1 MSISFVK
8 IEIVIAFLDKTFQSS
23 YNFLKLYCRRYR
35 TMGVELTIA
44 DSSVLTTEE
53 QADLSKRIDALIAA
67 HKNNR
72 QEINRLVFES
82 VSAMTTGEDYE
93 RQLSNKRGL
102 RRFFGAITGSNK
114 RLQDKINSSRAAAQ
128 YATQCT
134 LQKLAEENLM
144 TFDLITAVNNKLNA
158 SMTAVEGELNQVY
171 AALIQFFKQSRSDV
185 LQLGQRVDRL
195 EQNVNLLNWQNS
207 IEYQMFNGVEYMDL
221 DDTAKIICLVRD
233 FYDITQG
240 QWTTMDLLLLKS
252 AMGTIGI
259 SPREKIDYYH
269 FIQTVSNNAQLRSKL
284 LGEKQLYGVPENYLV
299 PLLSMKKLALLD
311 NEEAF
316 IVGTVEE
323 SLTDAGVPTDRQSI
337 EGKLLTK
344 YMAQEAHV
352 DLTTQVPHYDLILEL
367 LFNLQNAENSGI
379 LRTQEEIKAFEET
392 AEQETT
398 EVPLDP
404 EDAEEIDTPVDA
416 APTQASKV
424 KSSEKAV
431 HPRPLMIFSQIPI
444 PTIPIIKAPI
454 TAPSTEPM
462 PYLKIPEL
470 CERLRD
476 EARCDTLRDASDCR
490 DKGQFDQE
498 FTCYQEVVR
507 KAYDNTDKGIAYN
520 NLAYMYDNGDYV
532 SADPYKAFEYYL
544 MAAKLGNDIGKF
556 NLGICYLTG
565 LGTEPNIE
573 QGKYWLGQI
582 QKDSS
587 INERAENILSHCF
600 NQRHDFT
607 TPFLGIY
614 LPESKRN
621 DLDRCWKEENYI
633 EEIALYKKYMQGN
646 SDGRKALGRKAISY
660 NNMGYLYENGLGVPQ
675 DHTKAFEYYYE
686 AANLG
691 EAANLESTTGKCNLA
706 FCYLNGIGVDRDK
719 EMAKY
724 WLKKV
729 DLSLGGRHK
738 FLMRYC

>member
-171 AALIQFFKQSRSDV
+171 ATLLQFFKQSRSDV

-259 SPREKIDYYH
+259 SPRKKIDYYH

-284 LGEKQLYGVPENYLV
+284 LGEKQLYGIPENYLV

-323 SLTDAGVPTDRQSI
+323 SLADAGVPTDRQSI

-367 LFNLQNAENSGI
+367 LFNLQNAENSG
-379 LRTQEEIKAFEET
+379 LLYTKEEIKALEEAPDLTET
-392 AEQETT
+392 AEQEAA
-398 EVPLDP
+398 EAPLDS
-404 EDAEEIDTPVDA
+404 EDAEEVDNPVDE
-416 APTQASKV
+416 APAQAN
-424 KSSEKAV
+424 
-431 HPRPLMIFSQIPI
+431 
-444 PTIPIIKAPI
+444 
-454 TAPSTEPM
+454 

-476 EARCDTLRDASDCR
+476 ETRCDTLRDASDCR

-498 FTCYQEVVR
+498 FTCYQEVIR

-520 NLAYMYDNGDYV
+520 NLAYMYDNGDHV
-532 SADPYKAFEYYL
+532 SADPYKAFEYYH
-544 MAAKLGNDIGKF
+544 MAAEQGNDVGKF

-582 QKDSS
+582 QEDSS
-587 INERAENILSHCF
+587 INETAKNILRYCF
-600 NQRHDFT
+600 NGRQVETFS
-607 TPFLGIY
+607 GIRCSI
-614 LPESKRN
+614 LSEDERN
-621 DLDRCWKEENYI
+621 ELTRYQKDKNYI
-633 EEIALYKKYMQGN
+633 DEIRFYKK
-646 SDGRKALGRKAISY
+646 
-660 NNMGYLYENGLGVPQ
+660 
-675 DHTKAFEYYYE
+675 
-686 AANLG
+686 
-691 EAANLESTTGKCNLA
+691 
-706 FCYLNGIGVDRDK
+706 
-719 EMAKY
+719 
-724 WLKKV
+724 
-729 DLSLGGRHK
+729 
-738 FLMRYC
+738 

>member
-128 YATQCT
+128 YTAQCT

-323 SLTDAGVPTDRQSI
+323 SLTDAGVPADRQSI

-367 LFNLQNAENSGI
+367 LFNLQNAENSG
-379 LRTQEEIKAFEET
+379 LLHTQEEIKALEEAPDLTET
-392 AEQETT
+392 AEQEAA
-398 EVPLDP
+398 EAPLDP

-416 APTQASKV
+416 ASAQAS
-424 KSSEKAV
+424 
-431 HPRPLMIFSQIPI
+431 
-444 PTIPIIKAPI
+444 
-454 TAPSTEPM
+454 

-498 FTCYQEVVR
+498 FTCYHEVIR

-532 SADPYKAFEYYL
+532 SADPCKAFEYYH
-544 MAAKLGNDIGKF
+544 MAAEQGNDVGKF

>member
-102 RRFFGAITGSNK
+102 RRLFGSITGSNK

-128 YATQCT
+128 YTAQCT

-207 IEYQMFNGVEYMDL
+207 IEYQVFNGTEYIDL

-316 IVGTVEE
+316 IVGTIEE
-323 SLTDAGVPTDRQSI
+323 SLTDAGVPADRQSI

-352 DLTTQVPHYDLILEL
+352 DLTTQVPHYDLILEM
-367 LFNLQNAENSGI
+367 LFNLQNAENSG
-379 LRTQEEIKAFEET
+379 LLHTQENVDALEEAT
-392 AEQETT
+392 NLAEAT
-398 EVPLDP
+398 EQKTEEAPLDS

-416 APTQASKV
+416 ASAQAS
-424 KSSEKAV
+424 
-431 HPRPLMIFSQIPI
+431 
-444 PTIPIIKAPI
+444 
-454 TAPSTEPM
+454 

-498 FTCYQEVVR
+498 FTCYQEVIR

-532 SADPYKAFEYYL
+532 SADPYKAFEYYR
-544 MAAKLGNDIGKF
+544 MAAEQGNDVGKF

-582 QKDSS
+582 QEKDSS
-587 INERAENILSHCF
+587 INETAENILSYCF
-600 NQRHDFT
+600 NETNRLTRFQKD
-607 TPFLGIY
+607 
-614 LPESKRN
+614 N
-621 DLDRCWKEENYI
+621 NYI
-633 EEIALYKKYMQGN
+633 GLINFCKEVIQDSRSPYAA
-646 SDGRKALGRKAISY
+646 KAFSY
-660 NNMGYLYENGLGVPQ
+660 NTMGYLYENGLAVPQ
-675 DHTKAFEYYYE
+675 DYTKAFEYYYE
-686 AANLG
+686 AANLE
-691 EAANLESTTGKCNLA
+691 EAANLASTTGKCNLA

-719 EMAKY
+719 KMAKY
-724 WLKKV
+724 WLGKV
-729 DLSLGGRHK
+729 SSGARCE

>member
-102 RRFFGAITGSNK
+102 RRLFGSITGSNK

-171 AALIQFFKQSRSDV
+171 AALLQFFKQSRSDV

-316 IVGTVEE
+316 IVGTIEE
-323 SLTDAGVPTDRQSI
+323 SLTDAGVPADRQSI

-367 LFNLQNAENSGI
+367 LFNLQNAENSG
-379 LRTQEEIKAFEET
+379 LLHTQEEIKALEEAPDLTET
-392 AEQETT
+392 AEQEAA
-398 EVPLDP
+398 EAPLDP
-404 EDAEEIDTPVDA
+404 EDAEEVNTPVDE
-416 APTQASKV
+416 APAQAS
-424 KSSEKAV
+424 
-431 HPRPLMIFSQIPI
+431 
-444 PTIPIIKAPI
+444 
-454 TAPSTEPM
+454 

-470 CERLRD
+470 CKRVRD
-476 EARCDTLRDASDCR
+476 GKNISGILRDALSCR
-490 DKGQFDQE
+490 LRGQFDQE

-507 KAYDNTDKGIAYN
+507 KAYDNTDKGTAYN
-520 NLAYMYDNGDYV
+520 NLAYMYGSGDYV
-532 SADPYKAFEYYL
+532 SADPYKAFEYYE

-600 NQRHDFT
+600 NQRDNLNSLFT
-607 TPFLGIY
+607 IGLFAST
-614 LPESKRN
+614 RN
-621 DLDRCWKEENYI
+621 DLNRCWKDENYI
-633 EEIALYKKYMQGN
+633 EEIALYKKLMQRDRGTIN
-646 SDGRKALGRKAISY
+646 EYKAFSY

-686 AANLG
+686 AAKLDDD
-691 EAANLESTTGKCNLA
+691 TGKCNLG
-706 FCYLNGIGVDRDK
+706 FCYLNGIGVNRDK

-724 WLKKV
+724 WLEKV
-729 DLSLGGRHK
+729 SFNIRRR
-738 FLMRYC
+738 FLLCYC

>member
-1 MSISFVK
+1 
-8 IEIVIAFLDKTFQSS
+8 
-23 YNFLKLYCRRYR
+23 
-35 TMGVELTIA
+35 MGVELTIA

-102 RRFFGAITGSNK
+102 RRLFGSITGSNK

-128 YATQCT
+128 YTAQCT

-171 AALIQFFKQSRSDV
+171 ATLIQFFKQSRSDV

-207 IEYQMFNGVEYMDL
+207 IEYQVFNGTEYIDL

-316 IVGTVEE
+316 IVGTIEE
-323 SLTDAGVPTDRQSI
+323 SLTDAGVPADRQSI

-367 LFNLQNAENSGI
+367 LFNLQNAENSG
-379 LRTQEEIKAFEET
+379 LLHTQENVNALEEAT
-392 AEQETT
+392 NLAEAT
-398 EVPLDP
+398 EQKTEEAPLDS

-416 APTQASKV
+416 ASAQAS
-424 KSSEKAV
+424 
-431 HPRPLMIFSQIPI
+431 
-444 PTIPIIKAPI
+444 
-454 TAPSTEPM
+454 

-498 FTCYQEVVR
+498 FTCYQEVIR

-532 SADPYKAFEYYL
+532 SADPYKAFEYYR
-544 MAAKLGNDIGKF
+544 MAAEQGNDVGKF

-582 QKDSS
+582 QEKDSS
-587 INERAENILSHCF
+587 INETAENILSYCF
-600 NQRHDFT
+600 NETNRLTRFQKD
-607 TPFLGIY
+607 
-614 LPESKRN
+614 N
-621 DLDRCWKEENYI
+621 NYI
-633 EEIALYKKYMQGN
+633 GLINFCKEVIQDSRSPYAA
-646 SDGRKALGRKAISY
+646 KAFSY
-660 NNMGYLYENGLGVPQ
+660 NTMGYLYENGLAVPQ
-675 DHTKAFEYYYE
+675 DYTKAFEYYYE
-686 AANLG
+686 AANLE
-691 EAANLESTTGKCNLA
+691 EAANLASTTGKCNLA

-719 EMAKY
+719 KMAKY
-724 WLKKV
+724 WLGKV
-729 DLSLGGRHK
+729 SSGARCE

>member
-102 RRFFGAITGSNK
+102 RRLFGAITGSNK

-171 AALIQFFKQSRSDV
+171 ATLIQFFKQSRSDV
-185 LQLGQRVDRL
+185 LQLGQRIDRL

-269 FIQTVSNNAQLRSKL
+269 FIQTVSNNAQLSSKL

-316 IVGTVEE
+316 IVGTIEE
-323 SLTDAGVPTDRQSI
+323 SLTDAGVPADRQSI

-379 LRTQEEIKAFEET
+379 LRTQEEIKALEEAPDLTET
-392 AEQETT
+392 AEQEAA
-398 EVPLDP
+398 EAPLDP
-404 EDAEEIDTPVDA
+404 EDAEEVDTPVDE
-416 APTQASKV
+416 APAQAN
-424 KSSEKAV
+424 
-431 HPRPLMIFSQIPI
+431 
-444 PTIPIIKAPI
+444 
-454 TAPSTEPM
+454 

-470 CERLRD
+470 CERVRD
-476 EARCDTLRDASDCR
+476 EKNLSGILYEALVCR
-490 DKGQFDQE
+490 GKRQSDQE
-498 FTCYQEVVR
+498 FTCYQEVIR
-507 KAYDNTDKGIAYN
+507 KAYNNADKGTAYN

-532 SADPYKAFEYYL
+532 SADPYKAFEYYH
-544 MAAKLGNDIGKF
+544 MAAEQGNDVGRF

-573 QGKYWLGQI
+573 QGKYWIGQI
-582 QKDSS
+582 QEDSS
-587 INERAENILSHCF
+587 INETAKNILSYCF
-600 NQRHDFT
+600 NERE
-607 TPFLGIY
+607 GIFDILRELFGFGMRRRILSEDERSELTRY
-614 LPESKRN
+614 QK
-621 DLDRCWKEENYI
+621 DKNYI
-633 EEIALYKKYMQGN
+633 DEIHFYKKIIQD
-646 SDGRKALGRKAISY
+646 STSSSSRKAFSY
-660 NNMGYLYENGLGVPQ
+660 NQMGYLYENGLAVPQ
-675 DHTKAFEYYYE
+675 DYTKAFEYYYE
-686 AANLG
+686 AAKLDDDIGECNLG
-691 EAANLESTTGKCNLA
+691 

-719 EMAKY
+719 KMAKY
-724 WLKKV
+724 WLGKASYSARR
-729 DLSLGGRHK
+729 D

>member
-102 RRFFGAITGSNK
+102 RRFFGSITGSNK

-171 AALIQFFKQSRSDV
+171 AALLQFFKQSRSDV

-259 SPREKIDYYH
+259 SLREKIDYYH

-284 LGEKQLYGVPENYLV
+284 LGEKQIYGVPENYLV

-323 SLTDAGVPTDRQSI
+323 SLADAGVPTDRQSI

-379 LRTQEEIKAFEET
+379 LRTQEEIKALEEAPDLTET
-392 AEQETT
+392 AEQETV
-398 EVPLDP
+398 EAPLDP
-404 EDAEEIDTPVDA
+404 EDAEEVNTPVDE
-416 APTQASKV
+416 APAQAS
-424 KSSEKAV
+424 
-431 HPRPLMIFSQIPI
+431 
-444 PTIPIIKAPI
+444 
-454 TAPSTEPM
+454 

-470 CERLRD
+470 CERVRD
-476 EARCDTLRDASDCR
+476 EENLSGILYDALVCR
-490 DKGQFDQE
+490 GKRQSDQE
-498 FTCYQEVVR
+498 FTCYQEVIR
-507 KAYDNTDKGIAYN
+507 KAYNNTDKGSAYN

-532 SADPYKAFEYYL
+532 SADPYKAFEYYH
-544 MAAKLGNDIGKF
+544 MAAEHGNDIGKF

-573 QGKYWLGQI
+573 QGKYWLGEI
-582 QKDSS
+582 QEDSS
-587 INERAENILSHCF
+587 INETAKNILGYCF
-600 NQRHDFT
+600 NERE
-607 TPFLGIY
+607 GIFDILRELFGMGRRILSEDERSELTQY
-614 LPESKRN
+614 RK
-621 DLDRCWKEENYI
+621 DKNYI
-633 EEIALYKKYMQGN
+633 DEIHFHKKIIQD
-646 SDGRKALGRKAISY
+646 STSSSSRKAFSY

-675 DHTKAFEYYYE
+675 DYTKAFEYYYE
-686 AANLG
+686 AAKLDDDIGECNLG
-691 EAANLESTTGKCNLA
+691 

-719 EMAKY
+719 KMAKY
-724 WLKKV
+724 WLGKV
-729 DLSLGGRHK
+729 SSGARCE

>member
-35 TMGVELTIA
+35 TMGVELAIA

-102 RRFFGAITGSNK
+102 RRLFGSITGSNK

-128 YATQCT
+128 YTAQCT

-158 SMTAVEGELNQVY
+158 SVTAVEGELNQVY
-171 AALIQFFKQSRSDV
+171 NALLAFFKQSRSDV

-233 FYDITQG
+233 FYDITRG

-323 SLTDAGVPTDRQSI
+323 SLADAGVPTDRQSI

-392 AEQETT
+392 TEQETA

-416 APTQASKV
+416 APVQANS
-424 KSSEKAV
+424 
-431 HPRPLMIFSQIPI
+431 
-444 PTIPIIKAPI
+444 
-454 TAPSTEPM
+454 
-462 PYLKIPEL
+462 YLKIPEL
-470 CERLRD
+470 CERVRD
-476 EARCDTLRDASDCR
+476 GKNLSGILRDALSCR
-490 DKGQFDQE
+490 LRGQFDQE
-498 FTCYQEVVR
+498 FTCYQEVIR

-520 NLAYMYDNGDYV
+520 NLAYMYDNGDHV
-532 SADPYKAFEYYL
+532 SADPCKAFEYYH
-544 MAAKLGNDIGKF
+544 MAAEQGNDVGKF

-582 QKDSS
+582 QEKDSS
-587 INERAENILSHCF
+587 INETAENILSYCF
-600 NQRHDFT
+600 NETNRLTRFQKD
-607 TPFLGIY
+607 
-614 LPESKRN
+614 N
-621 DLDRCWKEENYI
+621 NYI
-633 EEIALYKKYMQGN
+633 GLINFCKEVIQDSRSPYAA
-646 SDGRKALGRKAISY
+646 KAFSY
-660 NNMGYLYENGLGVPQ
+660 NTMGYLYENGLAVPQ
-675 DHTKAFEYYYE
+675 DYTKAFEYYYE
-686 AANLG
+686 AANLE
-691 EAANLESTTGKCNLA
+691 EAANLASTTGKCNLA

-719 EMAKY
+719 KMAKY
-724 WLKKV
+724 WLGKV
-729 DLSLGGRHK
+729 SSGARCE

>member
-1 MSISFVK
+1 
-8 IEIVIAFLDKTFQSS
+8 
-23 YNFLKLYCRRYR
+23 
-35 TMGVELTIA
+35 MGVELTIA

-102 RRFFGAITGSNK
+102 RRLFGAITGSNK

-171 AALIQFFKQSRSDV
+171 AALLQFFKQSRSDV

-323 SLTDAGVPTDRQSI
+323 SLTDAGVPADRQSI

-367 LFNLQNAENSGI
+367 LFNLQNAENSG
-379 LRTQEEIKAFEET
+379 LLHTQEEIKALEEAPDLTET
-392 AEQETT
+392 AEQEAA
-398 EVPLDP
+398 EAPLDP

-416 APTQASKV
+416 ASAQAS
-424 KSSEKAV
+424 
-431 HPRPLMIFSQIPI
+431 
-444 PTIPIIKAPI
+444 
-454 TAPSTEPM
+454 

-498 FTCYQEVVR
+498 FTCYHEVIR

-532 SADPYKAFEYYL
+532 SADPCKAFEYYH
-544 MAAKLGNDIGKF
+544 MAAEQGNDVGKF

>member
-1 MSISFVK
+1 
-8 IEIVIAFLDKTFQSS
+8 
-23 YNFLKLYCRRYR
+23 
-35 TMGVELTIA
+35 MGVELTIA

-171 AALIQFFKQSRSDV
+171 ATLLQFFKQSRSDV

-259 SPREKIDYYH
+259 SPRKKIDYYH

-284 LGEKQLYGVPENYLV
+284 LGEKQLYGIPENYLV

-323 SLTDAGVPTDRQSI
+323 SLADAGVPTDRQSI

-367 LFNLQNAENSGI
+367 LFNLQNAENSG
-379 LRTQEEIKAFEET
+379 LLYTKEEIKALEEAPDLTET
-392 AEQETT
+392 AEQEAA
-398 EVPLDP
+398 EAPLDS
-404 EDAEEIDTPVDA
+404 EDAEEVDNPVDE
-416 APTQASKV
+416 APAQAN
-424 KSSEKAV
+424 
-431 HPRPLMIFSQIPI
+431 
-444 PTIPIIKAPI
+444 
-454 TAPSTEPM
+454 

-476 EARCDTLRDASDCR
+476 ETRCDTLRDASDCR

-498 FTCYQEVVR
+498 FTCYQEVIR

-520 NLAYMYDNGDYV
+520 NLAYMYDNGDHV
-532 SADPYKAFEYYL
+532 SADPYKAFEYYH
-544 MAAKLGNDIGKF
+544 MAAEQGNDVGKF

-582 QKDSS
+582 QEDSS
-587 INERAENILSHCF
+587 INETAKNILRYCF
-600 NQRHDFT
+600 NGRQVETFS
-607 TPFLGIY
+607 GIRCSI
-614 LPESKRN
+614 LSEDERN
-621 DLDRCWKEENYI
+621 ELTRYQKDKNYI
-633 EEIALYKKYMQGN
+633 DEIRFYKK
-646 SDGRKALGRKAISY
+646 
-660 NNMGYLYENGLGVPQ
+660 
-675 DHTKAFEYYYE
+675 
-686 AANLG
+686 
-691 EAANLESTTGKCNLA
+691 
-706 FCYLNGIGVDRDK
+706 
-719 EMAKY
+719 
-724 WLKKV
+724 
-729 DLSLGGRHK
+729 
-738 FLMRYC
+738 

>member
-35 TMGVELTIA
+35 TMGVELAIA

-102 RRFFGAITGSNK
+102 RRFFGSITGSNK

-128 YATQCT
+128 YTAQCT

-158 SMTAVEGELNQVY
+158 SVTAVEGELNQVYNVITAVNNKLDASMTAVEGELNQVY
-171 AALIQFFKQSRSDV
+171 NALLAFFKQSRSDV

-269 FIQTVSNNAQLRSKL
+269 FIQTVSSNAQLRSKL

-352 DLTTQVPHYDLILEL
+352 DLTTQIPHYDLILEL
-367 LFNLQNAENSGI
+367 LFNLQNAENYGI
-379 LRTQEEIKAFEET
+379 LRTQEEIKALEEAPDLTET
-392 AEQETT
+392 AEQEAV
-398 EVPLDP
+398 EAPLDP
-404 EDAEEIDTPVDA
+404 EGAEEVDTPVDE
-416 APTQASKV
+416 APAQAN
-424 KSSEKAV
+424 
-431 HPRPLMIFSQIPI
+431 
-444 PTIPIIKAPI
+444 
-454 TAPSTEPM
+454 

-470 CERLRD
+470 CERVRD
-476 EARCDTLRDASDCR
+476 EENLSGSLWNALHCR
-490 DKGQFDQE
+490 RNGQFDQE
-498 FTCYQEVVR
+498 FVCYQEIIG
-507 KAYDNTDKGIAYN
+507 KAYNNADKGAAYN

-532 SADPYKAFEYYL
+532 SADPYKAFEYYR
-544 MAAKLGNDIGKF
+544 MAAELENNFGKF

-565 LGTEPNIE
+565 LGTEPNVE
-573 QGKYWLGQI
+573 QGKNWLTDVNHHAHWSHIVEQA
-582 QKDSS
+582 DY
-587 INERAENILSHCF
+587 ILCYCF
-600 NQRHDFT
+600 NRREEMGLTFSFSFSIGLSIDECNELT
-607 TPFLGIY
+607 RY
-614 LPESKRN
+614 
-621 DLDRCWKEENYI
+621 WKDKNYI
-633 EEIALYKKYMQGN
+633 DEIHFYEKIIQD
-646 SDGRKALGRKAISY
+646 STSSSSRKAFSY

-675 DHTKAFEYYYE
+675 DHAKAFGYYYE
-686 AANLG
+686 AAK
-691 EAANLESTTGKCNLA
+691 LESSTGKCNLG
-706 FCYLNGIGVDRDK
+706 FCYLNGIGVNRDK
-719 EMAKY
+719 KMAKY
-724 WLKKV
+724 WLENISCCDGDRSV
-729 DLSLGGRHK
+729 L
-738 FLMRYC
+738 LMWYC

>member
-102 RRFFGAITGSNK
+102 RRLFGAITGSNK

-171 AALIQFFKQSRSDV
+171 ATLLQFFKQSRSDV

-323 SLTDAGVPTDRQSI
+323 SLTDAGVPADRQSI

-379 LRTQEEIKAFEET
+379 LRTQEEIKALEEAPDLTET
-392 AEQETT
+392 AEQEAA
-398 EVPLDP
+398 EAPLDP
-404 EDAEEIDTPVDA
+404 EGAEEVDTPVDA
-416 APTQASKV
+416 APAQAN
-424 KSSEKAV
+424 
-431 HPRPLMIFSQIPI
+431 
-444 PTIPIIKAPI
+444 
-454 TAPSTEPM
+454 

-470 CERLRD
+470 CERVRD
-476 EARCDTLRDASDCR
+476 EGNLSGSLWNALHCR
-490 DKGQFDQE
+490 RNGQFDQE
-498 FTCYQEVVR
+498 FVCYQEIIG
-507 KAYDNTDKGIAYN
+507 KAYNNADKGTAYN

-532 SADPYKAFEYYL
+532 SADPYKAFEYYR
-544 MAAKLGNDIGKF
+544 MAAELENNFGKF

-565 LGTEPNIE
+565 LGTEPNVE
-573 QGKYWLGQI
+573 QGKNWLTHVNHHVHCSHIVEQA
-582 QKDSS
+582 DY
-587 INERAENILSHCF
+587 ILCYCF
-600 NQRHDFT
+600 NRRKERGLTDSLF
-607 TPFLGIY
+607 
-614 LPESKRN
+614 SRN
-621 DLDRCWKEENYI
+621 SVGLSIDEYNEITRYWEDKNYI
-633 EEIALYKKYMQGN
+633 DEINFYKKIIQNGT
-646 SDGRKALGRKAISY
+646 SSSPQKAFSY

-675 DHTKAFEYYYE
+675 DHAKAFEYYYE
-686 AANLG
+686 AAK
-691 EAANLESTTGKCNLA
+691 LESRTGKCNLG

-719 EMAKY
+719 KMAKY
-724 WLKKV
+724 WLENISCC
-729 DLSLGGRHK
+729 DGDRSIL
-738 FLMRYC
+738 LMRYC

>member
-171 AALIQFFKQSRSDV
+171 AALLQFFKQSRSDV

-284 LGEKQLYGVPENYLV
+284 LGEKQIYGVPENYLV

-323 SLTDAGVPTDRQSI
+323 SLTDAGVPADRQSI

-379 LRTQEEIKAFEET
+379 LRTQEEIKALEEAPDLTET
-392 AEQETT
+392 AEQEAA
-398 EVPLDP
+398 EAPLDP
-404 EDAEEIDTPVDA
+404 EDAEEVDTPVDA
-416 APTQASKV
+416 APAQAN
-424 KSSEKAV
+424 
-431 HPRPLMIFSQIPI
+431 
-444 PTIPIIKAPI
+444 
-454 TAPSTEPM
+454 

-476 EARCDTLRDASDCR
+476 ETRCDTLRDASDCR

-498 FTCYQEVVR
+498 FTCYQEVIR

-532 SADPYKAFEYYL
+532 SADPYKAFEYYR
-544 MAAKLGNDIGKF
+544 MAAEQGNDVGKF

-582 QKDSS
+582 QEKDSS

>member
-1 MSISFVK
+1 
-8 IEIVIAFLDKTFQSS
+8 
-23 YNFLKLYCRRYR
+23 
-35 TMGVELTIA
+35 MGVELTIA

-171 AALIQFFKQSRSDV
+171 AALLQFFKQSRSDV

-259 SPREKIDYYH
+259 SLREKIDYYH

-284 LGEKQLYGVPENYLV
+284 LGEKQIYGVPENYLV

-323 SLTDAGVPTDRQSI
+323 SLTDAGVPADRQSI

-344 YMAQEAHV
+344 YMAQETHV

-379 LRTQEEIKAFEET
+379 LRTQEEIKALEEAPDLTET
-392 AEQETT
+392 AEQEAA
-398 EVPLDP
+398 EAPLDP
-404 EDAEEIDTPVDA
+404 EDAEEIDTPVDE
-416 APTQASKV
+416 APAQAN
-424 KSSEKAV
+424 
-431 HPRPLMIFSQIPI
+431 
-444 PTIPIIKAPI
+444 
-454 TAPSTEPM
+454 

-470 CERLRD
+470 CKRVRD
-476 EARCDTLRDASDCR
+476 EENLSGILRDARICGRS
-490 DKGQFDQE
+490 GQFDQE
-498 FTCYQEVVR
+498 FTCYHEVIR

-520 NLAYMYDNGDYV
+520 NLAYMYDNGDHV
-532 SADPYKAFEYYL
+532 SADPYKAFEYYH
-544 MAAKLGNDIGKF
+544 MAAEQGNDVGKF
-556 NLGICYLTG
+556 NLGICYLNG

-582 QKDSS
+582 QEDSS
-587 INERAENILSHCF
+587 INETAKNILSYCF
-600 NQRHDFT
+600 NKRQPFSHTSVFSKYFILSEDERNQFT
-607 TPFLGIY
+607 QY
-614 LPESKRN
+614 LDNKNYTDEIAFYKK
-621 DLDRCWKEENYI
+621 LMKEEDDLFNH
-633 EEIALYKKYMQGN
+633 
-646 SDGRKALGRKAISY
+646 RKPFSY

-675 DHTKAFEYYYE
+675 DHAKAFEYYYE
-686 AANLG
+686 AAKLEDSTG
-691 EAANLESTTGKCNLA
+691 ECNLA

-719 EMAKY
+719 KMAKY
-724 WLKKV
+724 WLGKASYSARR
-729 DLSLGGRHK
+729 D

>member
-102 RRFFGAITGSNK
+102 RRLFGSITGSNK

-128 YATQCT
+128 YTAQCT

-207 IEYQMFNGVEYMDL
+207 IEYQVFNGTEYIDL

-316 IVGTVEE
+316 IVGTIEE
-323 SLTDAGVPTDRQSI
+323 SLTDAGVPADRQSI

-352 DLTTQVPHYDLILEL
+352 DLTTQVPHYDLILEM
-367 LFNLQNAENSGI
+367 LFNLQNAENSG
-379 LRTQEEIKAFEET
+379 LLHTQENVDALEEAT
-392 AEQETT
+392 NLAEAT
-398 EVPLDP
+398 EQKTEEAPLDS

-416 APTQASKV
+416 ASAQAS
-424 KSSEKAV
+424 
-431 HPRPLMIFSQIPI
+431 
-444 PTIPIIKAPI
+444 
-454 TAPSTEPM
+454 

-498 FTCYQEVVR
+498 FTCYQEVIR

-532 SADPYKAFEYYL
+532 SADPCKAFEYYH
-544 MAAKLGNDIGKF
+544 MAAEQGNDIGKF

-582 QKDSS
+582 QEKDSS
-587 INERAENILSHCF
+587 INKTVENILCYCF
-600 NQRHDFT
+600 NKRDIHRFH
-607 TPFLGIY
+607 LSAI
-614 LPESKRN
+614 SK
-621 DLDRCWKEENYI
+621 DEENELVQYWKGKNYTD
-633 EEIALYKKYMQGN
+633 EMVLYKNWINQGSVFTN
-646 SDGRKALGRKAISY
+646 KSGIAY
-660 NNMGYLYENGLGVPQ
+660 NNIGYLYENGLGVPQ
-675 DHTKAFEYYYE
+675 DYTKAFDYYYE
-686 AANLG
+686 AAQLRNSAGQCNLG
-691 EAANLESTTGKCNLA
+691 
-706 FCYLNGIGVDRDK
+706 FCYLNGIGVDCDK
-719 EMAKY
+719 EKARC
-724 WLKKV
+724 WLEKASYGN
-729 DLSLGGRHK
+729 DRCE

>member
-102 RRFFGAITGSNK
+102 RRLFGSITGSNK

-128 YATQCT
+128 YTAQCT

-207 IEYQMFNGVEYMDL
+207 IEYQVFNGTEYIDL

-259 SPREKIDYYH
+259 SPREKIDYYY

-284 LGEKQLYGVPENYLV
+284 LGEKQLYGIPENYLV

-323 SLTDAGVPTDRQSI
+323 SLTDAGVPADRQSI

-367 LFNLQNAENSGI
+367 LFNLQNAENSG
-379 LRTQEEIKAFEET
+379 LLYTQEEIKALEEAPDLTET
-392 AEQETT
+392 AEQEAA
-398 EVPLDP
+398 EAPLDS
-404 EDAEEIDTPVDA
+404 EGAEEVDTPVDA
-416 APTQASKV
+416 ASAQAS
-424 KSSEKAV
+424 
-431 HPRPLMIFSQIPI
+431 
-444 PTIPIIKAPI
+444 
-454 TAPSTEPM
+454 

-498 FTCYQEVVR
+498 FTCYHEVIR

-532 SADPYKAFEYYL
+532 SADPCKAFEYYH
-544 MAAKLGNDIGKF
+544 MAAEQGNDVGKF

-729 DLSLGGRHK
+729 DLSLDGRHK

>member
-102 RRFFGAITGSNK
+102 RRFFGSITGSNK

-128 YATQCT
+128 YTAQCT

-171 AALIQFFKQSRSDV
+171 AALIQFFKQSRSGV

-259 SPREKIDYYH
+259 SPRKKIDYYH

-284 LGEKQLYGVPENYLV
+284 LGEKQLYGIPENYLV

-323 SLTDAGVPTDRQSI
+323 SLADAGVPTDRQSI

-379 LRTQEEIKAFEET
+379 LRTQEEIKALEEAPDLTET
-392 AEQETT
+392 AEQEAA
-398 EVPLDP
+398 EAPLDS
-404 EDAEEIDTPVDA
+404 EGAEEVDNPVDE
-416 APTQASKV
+416 APAQAN
-424 KSSEKAV
+424 
-431 HPRPLMIFSQIPI
+431 
-444 PTIPIIKAPI
+444 
-454 TAPSTEPM
+454 

-470 CERLRD
+470 CERVRYGKNLSGI
-476 EARCDTLRDASDCR
+476 LRDALSCR
-490 DKGQFDQE
+490 LRGQFDQE

-532 SADPYKAFEYYL
+532 SADPYKAFEYYH
-544 MAAKLGNDIGKF
+544 MAAEQGNDVGRF

-582 QKDSS
+582 QEKDSS
-587 INERAENILSHCF
+587 INETAKNILSYGF
-600 NQRHDFT
+600 NERQAFSSVSSGKYIRMYNR
-607 TPFLGIY
+607 LSGI
-614 LPESKRN
+614 LELSENESDELTRYQK
-621 DLDRCWKEENYI
+621 DKNYTG
-633 EEIALYKKYMQGN
+633 EINFYKKIIRD
-646 SDGRKALGRKAISY
+646 STFSPSHKAFSY

-675 DHTKAFEYYYE
+675 DHAKAFEYYYE
-686 AANLG
+686 AAK
-691 EAANLESTTGKCNLA
+691 LESSTGKCNLG
-706 FCYLNGIGVDRDK
+706 FCYLNGIGVNRDK

-724 WLKKV
+724 WLEKV
-729 DLSLGGRHK
+729 GVDDRCA

>member
-102 RRFFGAITGSNK
+102 RRLFGAITGSNK

-171 AALIQFFKQSRSDV
+171 ATLIQFFKQSRSDV
-185 LQLGQRVDRL
+185 LQLGQRIDRL

-240 QWTTMDLLLLKS
+240 QWTTVDLLLLKS

-284 LGEKQLYGVPENYLV
+284 LGEKQIYGVPENYLV

-323 SLTDAGVPTDRQSI
+323 SLTDAGVPADRQSI

-367 LFNLQNAENSGI
+367 LFNLQNAENSG
-379 LRTQEEIKAFEET
+379 LLYTKEEIKALEEAPDLTET
-392 AEQETT
+392 AEQEAA
-398 EVPLDP
+398 EAPLDP

-416 APTQASKV
+416 APAQAS
-424 KSSEKAV
+424 
-431 HPRPLMIFSQIPI
+431 
-444 PTIPIIKAPI
+444 
-454 TAPSTEPM
+454 

-498 FTCYQEVVR
+498 FACYQKIIR

-544 MAAKLGNDIGKF
+544 MAAEQGNDVGKF

-573 QGKYWLGQI
+573 QG
-582 QKDSS
+582 
-587 INERAENILSHCF
+587 NIGLV
-600 NQRHDFT
+600 
-607 TPFLGIY
+607 
-614 LPESKRN
+614 K
-621 DLDRCWKEENYI
+621 
-633 EEIALYKKYMQGN
+633 YKKILPLTRGQ
-646 SDGRKALGRKAISY
+646 RI
-660 NNMGYLYENGLGVPQ
+660 
-675 DHTKAFEYYYE
+675 F
-686 AANLG
+686 
-691 EAANLESTTGKCNLA
+691 
-706 FCYLNGIGVDRDK
+706 
-719 EMAKY
+719 
-724 WLKKV
+724 
-729 DLSLGGRHK
+729 
-738 FLMRYC
+738 

>member
-171 AALIQFFKQSRSDV
+171 AALLQFFKQSRSDV

-269 FIQTVSNNAQLRSKL
+269 FIQTVSSNAQLRSKL

-323 SLTDAGVPTDRQSI
+323 SLADAGVPTDRQSI

-367 LFNLQNAENSGI
+367 LFNLQNAENSG
-379 LRTQEEIKAFEET
+379 LLHTQEEIKALEEAPDLTET
-392 AEQETT
+392 AEQEAA
-398 EVPLDP
+398 EAPLDP
-404 EDAEEIDTPVDA
+404 EDAEEVNTPVDE
-416 APTQASKV
+416 APAQAS
-424 KSSEKAV
+424 
-431 HPRPLMIFSQIPI
+431 
-444 PTIPIIKAPI
+444 
-454 TAPSTEPM
+454 

-470 CERLRD
+470 CKRVRD
-476 EARCDTLRDASDCR
+476 GKNISGILRDALSCR
-490 DKGQFDQE
+490 LRGQFDQE

-520 NLAYMYDNGDYV
+520 NLAYMYDNGDHV
-532 SADPYKAFEYYL
+532 SADPYKAFEYYR
-544 MAAKLGNDIGKF
+544 MAAEQGNDVGKF
-556 NLGICYLTG
+556 NLGICYLNG

-582 QKDSS
+582 QEDSS
-587 INERAENILSHCF
+587 INETAKNILSYCF
-600 NQRHDFT
+600 NERQTFSSVSSDKYIRMYNRFSAI
-607 TPFLGIY
+607 LE
-614 LPESKRN
+614 LSENESDELTRYQK
-621 DLDRCWKEENYI
+621 DKNYI
-633 EEIALYKKYMQGN
+633 GEIDFYKKTIRD
-646 SDGRKALGRKAISY
+646 STVSPSHKAFSY

-675 DHTKAFEYYYE
+675 DHAKAFEYYYE
-686 AANLG
+686 AAK
-691 EAANLESTTGKCNLA
+691 LESSTGKCNLG
-706 FCYLNGIGVDRDK
+706 FCYLNGIGVNRDK

-724 WLKKV
+724 WLEKV
-729 DLSLGGRHK
+729 GVDDRCA

>member
-1 MSISFVK
+1 
-8 IEIVIAFLDKTFQSS
+8 
-23 YNFLKLYCRRYR
+23 
-35 TMGVELTIA
+35 MGVELTIA

-102 RRFFGAITGSNK
+102 RRLFGAITGSNK

-171 AALIQFFKQSRSDV
+171 AALLQFFKQSRSDV

-316 IVGTVEE
+316 IVGTIEE
-323 SLTDAGVPTDRQSI
+323 SLTDAGVPADRQSI

-367 LFNLQNAENSGI
+367 LFNLQDAENSGI
-379 LRTQEEIKAFEET
+379 LRTQEEIKALEEAPDLTET
-392 AEQETT
+392 AEQETV
-398 EVPLDP
+398 EAPLDP
-404 EDAEEIDTPVDA
+404 EDAEEVDTPVDEEPA
-416 APTQASKV
+416 QAN
-424 KSSEKAV
+424 
-431 HPRPLMIFSQIPI
+431 
-444 PTIPIIKAPI
+444 
-454 TAPSTEPM
+454 

-470 CERLRD
+470 CERVRD
-476 EARCDTLRDASDCR
+476 EKNLSGILYDALVCR
-490 DKGQFDQE
+490 GKRQSDQE
-498 FTCYQEVVR
+498 FTCYQEVIR
-507 KAYDNTDKGIAYN
+507 KAYNNTDKGSAYN
-520 NLAYMYDNGDYV
+520 NLAYMYDNGDHV
-532 SADPYKAFEYYL
+532 SADPYKAFEYYH
-544 MAAKLGNDIGKF
+544 MAAEQGNDIGKF
-556 NLGICYLTG
+556 NLGICYLNG

-582 QKDSS
+582 QEDSS
-587 INERAENILSHCF
+587 INETAKNILRYCF
-600 NQRHDFT
+600 NKRQASFEW
-607 TPFLGIY
+607 PWGIFSIRY
-614 LPESKRN
+614 RVLSEDERSELTRYREDK
-621 DLDRCWKEENYI
+621 NYI
-633 EEIALYKKYMQGN
+633 DEINFYKKIIQD
-646 SDGRKALGRKAISY
+646 STSSSSRKAFSY

-675 DHTKAFEYYYE
+675 DHAKAFEYYYE
-686 AANLG
+686 AANL
-691 EAANLESTTGKCNLA
+691 EETAKLENSTGKCNLA
-706 FCYLNGIGVDRDK
+706 FCYLNGIGVNRDK

-724 WLKKV
+724 WLGKV
-729 DLSLGGRHK
+729 SSDARRD